1 MAFINENIGIFRAVF
16 LALLVVA
23 FIGPWSYDQ
32 ISVPPE
38 WPCDATYYVRLEG
51 DLCGMPVLGITV
63 LSQFVF
69 GYLQVVPM
77 LLTGE
82 IDLGSLVPELIPIS
96 IILLIVLPVLTSLFL
111 LLRSGSRVLRRLHA
125 FALLFAA
132 GLGVLAFTATG
143 SGQQI
148 LWGGQLYFG
157 MAALMLVLELSS
169 FWVGNRPARFPAV

>member
-32 ISVPPE
+32 INVPAE
-38 WPCDATYYVRLEG
+38 YPCSAPFVRLEG
-51 DLCGMPVLGITV
+51 DFCGMPVLGITV

-157 MAALMLVLELSS
+157 MAALMLVLELSA
-169 FWVGNRPARFPAV
+169 FWVGNRPARLPAV